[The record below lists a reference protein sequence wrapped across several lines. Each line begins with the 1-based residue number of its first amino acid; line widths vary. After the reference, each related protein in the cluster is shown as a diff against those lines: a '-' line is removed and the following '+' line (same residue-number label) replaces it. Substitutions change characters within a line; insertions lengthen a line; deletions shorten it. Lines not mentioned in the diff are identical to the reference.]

1 MPHRKQAWAK
11 RVRKDRFKKKYL
23 SRMQATRL
31 LQTDSMGFRR
41 LCILKGIFP
50 RAIGKSKQKESGNEK
65 QYYLAKEIKWLVRDQ
80 IAAKMYDYKAWEKR
94 VRRANAK
101 QETSDLKR
109 LHSERVKPKY
119 SLVASIKERY
129 PFFIDAV
136 RDLDDALS
144 IISLY
149 AFLSPEVRSNTTIEF
164 HHSLP
169 SGLHEKAKAIMKQW
183 NGYVAKSQSLTK
195 GFISIKGYYFEA
207 IIKGERVRWLTPH
220 EYASKF
226 PSGVQQ
232 YILITFLEFYLEL
245 VRFVLFR
252 LEHDLAKD
260 VEERI
265 RIEDE
270 GAEANAENFA
280 TGVVLPGQQVQG
292 QAAVQLHE
300 QSTRLQGATKELD
313 RLRSL
318 FAGFVFYVSREV
330 PSKHMELIVTACG
343 GRVATEMGPSVTHV
357 VIDRPQLPPGMQ
369 RQSNVE
375 YVQPQYVFDCLNAR
389 VVLPV
394 QGYKMGDE
402 LPPHVSPFTVAIN
415 PNPEDTR
422 VIEETKKS
430 HPKIVGYVPERVH
443 QIRKFIDPSYS
454 SIDPSG
460 KVAELEHEY
469 SDDEDHAPAPEMD
482 AEDDVAL
489 SDEEL
494 EDAKKIPDWKD
505 EKVTEKAERSKLS
518 AFKVKKQREL
528 NLMNAPS
535 SEMAAMRR
543 QAKVQQT
550 EAHRKS
556 ETRDA
561 RIKRKLAEKEK
572 QERATRKMQLQVAR
586 KKAARYYKM
595 VSSVV
600 DGNKKKEMILAAKA
614 KRLAEGLSK
623 VDDEGKTIVKPP
635 RNNNN
640 NKSNSGAGNAAGE
653 GSSNNKNKKKT
664 PNPYSKLPK
673 WVR

>member
-1 MPHRKQAWAK
+1 MPHRKQGWSK

-23 SRMQATRL
+23 SRMQSTRL
-31 LQTDSMGFRR
+31 LQVDSMGFRR
-41 LCILKGIFP
+41 LCILKGIYP

-101 QETSDLKR
+101 QETADLKR
-109 LHSERVKPKY
+109 LHSEKVKPKY

-129 PFFIDAV
+129 PYFIDAV

-144 IISLY
+144 IVSLY

-169 SGLHEKAKAIMKQW
+169 SGLHDKARTIVKQW
-183 NGYVAKSQSLTK
+183 NDFVGKSQTLTK
-195 GFISIKGYYFEA
+195 AFISIKGYYFEA
-207 IIKGERVRWLTPH
+207 IVKGERVRWLTPH

-252 LEHDLAKD
+252 LEHDFNKE

-270 GAEANAENFA
+270 GGEPNAENFA
-280 TGVVLPGQQVQG
+280 TGIVLPGQQVQG
-292 QAAVQLHE
+292 QQAVKQAE
-300 QSTRLQGATKELD
+300 QTTRLQGAAKELN
-313 RLRSL
+313 RVQPL
-318 FAGFVFYVSREV
+318 FKGFVFFVSREV
-330 PSKHMELIVTACG
+330 PVKHIDLIVQAGG
-343 GRVATEMGPSVTHV
+343 GRVATEFTASVTHV
-357 VIDRPQLPPGMQ
+357 IVDRPQLPTGMTKQ
-369 RQSNVE
+369 PNVE

-389 VVLPV
+389 VALPV
-394 QGYKMGDE
+394 HGYKMGEE
-402 LPPHVSPFTVAIN
+402 LPPHISPFTVAIN
-415 PNPEDTR
+415 PNAEDIR
-422 VIEETKKS
+422 VIEETKKN

-454 SIDPSG
+454 SIDPTG
-460 KVAELEHEY
+460 KAAELEHEY
-469 SDDEDHAPAPEMD
+469 SDDEDHAPAPERDM
-482 AEDDVAL
+482 EDDVAL
-489 SDEEL
+489 SDDEL
-494 EDAKKIPDWKD
+494 EDAKKIPEWKE

-518 AFKVKKQREL
+518 AFKVKKQRDL

-535 SEMAAMRR
+535 SETAALRR
-543 QAKVQQT
+543 QAKAQSV
-550 EAHRKS
+550 EDAKKS
-556 ETRDA
+556 ETRDS
-561 RIKRKLAEKEK
+561 RIKRKLAEKDK
-572 QERATRKMQLQVAR
+572 QEHATRKMQLQVAR

-595 VSSVV
+595 VNGVV
-600 DGNKKKEMILAAKA
+600 EGNKKKEMILAAKA
-614 KRLAEGLSK
+614 KRLAEGLST
-623 VDDEGKTIVKPP
+623 VDAEGKTIVKPS
-635 RNNNN
+635 RKNA
-640 NKSNSGAGNAAGE
+640 KEGAPL
-653 GSSNNKNKKKT
+653 GSKKKT
-664 PNPYSKLPK
+664 ANPYSKLPK